1 MDEIPLIPEYA
12 TVTASVSHLHGFPDS
27 RVRSFVIMNHSS
39 SAYSTSA
46 SVGQQS
52 EELRRLLDHQLQI
65 KRWSAEVN
73 SKIYSL
79 EESYLEQTPL
89 GNIIRGWEIDGKPLP
104 LKMKGQEEKERL
116 FSFSSFQIY
125 SDKKWNTDA
134 TETAGEKRSHHAAA
148 GGNKLS
154 DGPKM
159 KKSRKA
165 TSAKKGPDF
174 HEEWEQ
180 HGDY

>member
-1 MDEIPLIPEYA
+1 M
-12 TVTASVSHLHGFPDS
+12 S
-27 RVRSFVIMNHSS
+27 NHSS
-39 SAYSTSA
+39 SAYSASA
-46 SVGQQS
+46 SVGHQS
-52 EELRRLLDHQLQI
+52 EELRRLLEHQLQI

-134 TETAGEKRSHHAAA
+134 AETAGEKRSHHAAN
-148 GGNKLS
+148 GNSKLS

-159 KKSRKA
+159 KKSKKA